1 MFDIKEKG
9 IYNIGTGKAVS
20 FKQVADL
27 IAKKYNAKI
36 KYIFM
41 SENLKHLIQ
50 SYTCANLEKLNTVLK
65 SQVLNYRGIFKMS
78 TSLFIVD
85 NFLPNP

>member
-1 MFDIKEKG
+1 MKTIKEILYVCPDICKIHEKMFDIKEKG

-36 KYIFM
+36 KYIP
-41 SENLKHLIQ
+41 H
-50 SYTCANLEKLNTVLK
+50 V
-65 SQVLNYRGIFKMS
+65 
-78 TSLFIVD
+78 
-85 NFLPNP
+85 